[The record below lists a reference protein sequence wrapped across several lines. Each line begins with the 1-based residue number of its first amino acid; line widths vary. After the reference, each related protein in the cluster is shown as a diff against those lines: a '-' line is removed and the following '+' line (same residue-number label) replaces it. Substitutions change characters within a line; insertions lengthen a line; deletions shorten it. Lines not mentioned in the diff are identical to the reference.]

1 MKVIVNEYIPFKG
14 FIAFNFFGIIF
25 VRLDEYLKF
34 DKLHNKHAYDVI
46 LNHEKIHTEQMKELL
61 YIFFYLIYCV
71 EYLIKFICC
80 FNFHKAYH
88 NVSFEKEAFDNE
100 FNLKYLENR
109 KRYNWIKYLFHC
121 F

>member
-88 NVSFEKEAFDNE
+88 NVSFEKNF
-100 FNLKYLENR
+100 LKEDCQALLQDFFKELR
-109 KRYNWIKYLFHC
+109 KVKSKK
-121 F
+121 